1 MQTFRLATTLL
12 SSLLFVILISGIE
25 AGRPRGTAH
34 PLVVGVDRSADLAL
48 IAARVEAHGYELR
61 RLLPDLHALE
71 VTGTGDLAAEARV
84 LSALPGVRYAEPV
97 ASVYAADA
105 PSDPYFG
112 RQSSYLSVV
121 NAPAA
126 WDIEQGKSDIIVA
139 VIDTG
144 VNILHPDLQANIWRN
159 PGEIANNGVDDDGN
173 LCVDD
178 LNGCAFVSDSS
189 PGCQNVTNGF
199 IHDDIGHGTFVAGV
213 IAAAANNGT
222 GIVGVARGVRI
233 MPVKVLD
240 CYGAGD
246 SVATARGILY
256 AAHSGAKI
264 INMSLGGYEDSQT
277 VRDAVSEA
285 SRLYGALSVAA
296 SGNAG
301 TLGVAFPAKIPE
313 VLAVGAASAGGGS
326 RAAFSS
332 YGPEVDVV
340 AVGEGIIGP
349 VPQSACNKIL
359 ACFFGEPYA
368 TGSGTSFST
377 PQVAGLAALLLSVN
391 RGLTPAQL
399 TDIIKGSATPLPP
412 GNTPGWA
419 GAGRVNMLAAVRA
432 AQSNLPPGD
441 PCVIEFVIDGDT
453 FTCVGG
459 RQVRM
464 LQIDAP
470 DLGQCGGQWA
480 FDALRYIFLTP
491 GRAVSL
497 QYDAT
502 RTDTSGR
509 TLAVPIWRG
518 SDGADYNLSIIMAY
532 VGLARAADVGAGNVA
547 YRDWAFASQNWAS
560 VAQWNMWA
568 PGKTFN
574 GGC

>member
-1 MQTFRLATTLL
+1 MPMLRIATLL
-12 SSLLFVILISGIE
+12 FPVLIVALLGAGAVTPRPAPSFVV
-25 AGRPRGTAH
+25 A
-34 PLVVGVDRSADLAL
+34 VDRNEDLSL
-48 IAARVEAHGYELR
+48 VAARAQASGYEVR
-61 RLLPDLHALE
+61 RQLPDLHALE
-71 VTGTGDLAAEARV
+71 VAGAGDPVAEARV
-84 LSALPGVRYAEPV
+84 LAALEGVRYAEPV
-97 ASVYAADA
+97 TRLTTADM
-105 PSDPYFG
+105 PSDPYFA
-112 RQSSYLSVV
+112 RQSGYLSVV

-126 WDIEQGKSDIIVA
+126 WDIEQGKADIIVA

-144 VNILHPDLQANIWRN
+144 VNIQHPDLQANIWRN
-159 PGEIANNGVDDDGN
+159 PGEIANNGYDDDGN
-173 LCVDD
+173 GCVDD

-199 IHDDIGHGTFVAGV
+199 IHDDIGHGTFVAGI
-213 IAAAANNGT
+213 IASAANNGT
-222 GIVGVARGVRI
+222 GIVGIARGVRI

-256 AAHSGAKI
+256 AARSGAKV
-264 INMSLGGYEDSQT
+264 INMSLGGYQDSQT

-296 SGNAG
+296 SGNEG

-313 VLAVGAASAGGGS
+313 VLAVGAAAPGGGA
-326 RAAFSS
+326 RAGFSS
-332 YGPEVDVV
+332 YGPEIDVV
-340 AVGEGIIGP
+340 AVGEGVIGP

-368 TGSGTSFST
+368 SGNGTSFST

-399 TDIIKGSATPLPP
+399 TDIIRGSATPLPA

-441 PCVIEFVIDGDT
+441 PCVIESVLDGDT
-453 FTCVGG
+453 FVCVGG

-480 FDALRYIFLTP
+480 FDALRFIFLTP
-491 GRAVSL
+491 GRTVSL

-502 RTDTSGR
+502 RNDTAGR

-532 VGLARAADVGAGNVA
+532 VGLARAADIGAGNVA